1 MAWVGILGLVRLR
14 LIGLS
19 LFTIF
24 VIVVYGWRSPAVDLS
39 IPFHPHPLP
48 PSLEQWQDPTDSGDY
63 FDQIAPP
70 RFGHLVWSSF
80 PVRVYI
86 ESPTDP
92 GAENWRD
99 LVLDA
104 VMDWNPYLPIEVIED
119 SDRAEIQIFRRR
131 PPLQPGNLR
140 ASSAEA
146 RYQLFKAITGK
157 DSYIL
162 GHRFTIWLSPTQS
175 GKYITAATRHEFGHA
190 LGIWGHS
197 PMETDVMYYSQVRE
211 PPPISPR
218 DVNTLRRIYEQPTQL
233 GWPNVRA
240 QEPE

>member
-1 MAWVGILGLVRLR
+1 M
-14 LIGLS
+14 
-19 LFTIF
+19 TIF
-24 VIVVYGWRSPAVDLS
+24 LIVVYSWRSPAVDLS

-48 PSLEQWQDPTDSGDY
+48 PSLAQWQDPTDSGDY

-86 ESPTDP
+86 ESPTP
-92 GAENWRD
+92 SGAENWRD

-104 VMDWNPYLPIEVIED
+104 VMDWNPYLPMEVIDD
-119 SDRAEIQIFRRR
+119 SARAEIQIFRRR

-146 RYQLFKAITGK
+146 RYQLFQVITGK
-157 DSYIL
+157 DSYIWR
-162 GHRFTIWLSPTQS
+162 HRFTIWLSPTQS
-175 GKYITAATRHEFGHA
+175 GKYITAATRHELGHA

-197 PMETDVMYYSQVRE
+197 LRETDVMYYSQVRE